1 MRTVER
7 YRRTSY
13 GTLEADLTI
22 TDPKIFTRPWTTKGK
37 VELRPNAELWEYF
50 CVPSESDDYNKRL
63 MLFSGLLKSAGAAAS
78 SVLRWPRLY

>member
-13 GTLEADLTI
+13 GTLEAEVTI
-22 TDPKIFTRPWTTKGK
+22 TDPKIFTRPWTTMGK

-50 CVPSESDDYNKRL
+50 CVPSDFNDFNNRVFL
-63 MLFSGLLKSAGAAAS
+63 PAAGAGKK
-78 SVLRWPRLY
+78 